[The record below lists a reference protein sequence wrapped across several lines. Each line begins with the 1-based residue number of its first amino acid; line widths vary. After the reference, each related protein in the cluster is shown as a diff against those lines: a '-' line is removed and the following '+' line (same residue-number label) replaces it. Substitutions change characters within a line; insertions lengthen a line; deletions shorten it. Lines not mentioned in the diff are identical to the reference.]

1 MHPYR
6 PEASGASPFD
16 VCPSTGPPRRS
27 SVSRFTAAFG
37 GLLGG
42 KRFAAFVG
50 AVPVVLALALP
61 AASGAAVSA
70 PHFINVFPS
79 RDFVHIQ
86 GYNPGDQVTVT
97 VHHDPALITS
107 LSNAG
112 QDASATGTVGS
123 DGIFE
128 VNHVGGTCWSGFT
141 PDIRPGDT
149 VSVKDAGGVVLD
161 DMVVQNVAGGRPV
174 KTAADTIEIHGSAQ
188 NSDGSAPDVALLSS
202 RLISP
207 TRFFA
212 NGGKRN
218 LNAPLL
224 TYDAA
229 GSTTW
234 TATYAGLTAADMT
247 TALSADTSA
256 MWTVT
261 DAAGNPTEATAQE
274 TGGNAI
280 AGPTTGCS
288 ARLEKVQV
296 TGSETVAPTA
306 ATNVTASA
314 SLNTV
319 TLGWTAATDNVGVV
333 SYEVLRDDVN
343 DTAPAVPVGTVQN
356 ADATAPAP
364 TSWVDYNVA
373 PGTYTYTVIATDA
386 ANNDGPAS
394 AASNQVTAVA
404 APAGEPLAP
413 VNDPPA
419 GGHSI
424 IDFPA
429 RDFVSADGFTDAAS
443 VDVRVIR
450 NGNVVGSAADVIPQ
464 GPTGLVE
471 VNHPGGGCWTGSTP
485 YLSPGDVIETIAKDA
500 SGTPFVIDRTT
511 LQNVTAERPVQTGP
525 GTVVIHGTATA
536 ADGSQIPVD
545 QIENRLVTSTANAF
559 AVNGK
564 RTIRAAS
571 VPGTQIQG
579 TLSYDSATSKRWT
592 AKYTGLS
599 ADDVTR
605 ALGAESRGMWLGR
618 NPAAAV
624 PVESTI
630 FENGDAVAGGP
641 GAPCTGPAAPQPK
654 VAFDATSL
662 GFGSVDV
669 QDPTNGSVTKTVTV
683 TNNGEQPLVVD
694 HAYVAGIDAS
704 SFTVSNSTCDGQT
717 VSAGATCTI
726 AVTFDPSTTGP
737 TSASLNLADNAKII
751 GFQNIPLSGTGT
763 AGKAAVSPASLA
775 FNTVTAGSPVTK
787 SVTVTNGGD
796 APLDITPQ
804 ITGATADYTI
814 ASSTCAHLAAGASCT
829 ISVTFNPTA
838 IGSRTAALLIPNDV
852 GTTTQVP
859 LSGTGTGSTFVVSPN
874 PVTFGTFGVNTTKSQ
889 TVGVRNSGTIAFK
902 VTKAAITGDTTG
914 AYTIPAGQ
922 ACIGTTLAPGKSC
935 NITVNL
941 RPTAA
946 RFYSATLEVTGDASS
961 LPATVKTSLTG
972 TGK

>member
-1 MHPYR
+1 VQVPLT
-6 PEASGASPFD
+6 EAPGASVD
-16 VCPSTGPPRRS
+16 VSPQRARSRRS
-27 SVSRFTAAFG
+27 RVGRSAGRIAALAG
-37 GLLGG
+37 GAL
-42 KRFAAFVG
+42 AA
-50 AVPVVLALALP
+50 LALASP
-61 AASGAAVSA
+61 ATSGAAVTA

-79 RDFVHIQ
+79 RDFVHIE
-86 GYNPGDQVTVT
+86 GYTPGDEVTVT

-149 VSVKDAGGVVLD
+149 VSVKDANGVVLD
-161 DMVVQNVAGGRPV
+161 DMVVQNVDGGRPV
-174 KTAADTIEIHGSAQ
+174 KTAADTIEIHGTAT
-188 NSDGSAPDVALLSS
+188 NSDGSTPDVALLSS

-224 TYDAA
+224 RYDVA
-229 GSTTW
+229 GSPAW
-234 TATYAGLTAADMT
+234 TATYAGLTSADMT

-256 MWTVT
+256 MWTIT
-261 DAAGNPTEATAQE
+261 DAAGNPTESTSQE

-296 TGSETVAPTA
+296 TGSETVPPTA
-306 ATNVTASA
+306 ATNVKADA

-319 TLGWTAATDNVGVV
+319 SLDWTAATDNTGVV

-343 DTAPAVPVGTVQN
+343 DAAGPVPVGTVQN
-356 ADATAPAP
+356 ADASAPAP
-364 TSWVDYNVA
+364 TKWIDFNVA
-373 PGTYTYTVIATDA
+373 PGDYTYTVVATDA

-394 AASNQVTAVA
+394 AASNQVTTVP
-404 APAGEPLAP
+404 APANEPQVL

-419 GGHSI
+419 NGHSI
-424 IDFPA
+424 IGFPA
-429 RDFVSADGFTDAAS
+429 RDFVSADGYTDAAT

-450 NGNVVGSAADVIPQ
+450 NGNVVGSAADVVPQ
-464 GPTGLVE
+464 APTGLVE
-471 VNHPGGGCWTGSTP
+471 VNHPGGGCWTGATP

-500 SGTPFVIDRTT
+500 SGTPTVIDRTT

-536 ADGSQIPVD
+536 ADGGQIPVD

-571 VPGTQIQG
+571 APGTQIQG
-579 TLSYDSATSKRWT
+579 TLSYDSATSNRWT

-618 NPAAAV
+618 DPAAVV

-630 FENGDAVAGGP
+630 FENGDAVGGGP
-641 GAPCTGPAAPQPK
+641 GAPCTGQAAPQPK
-654 VAFDATSL
+654 VAFSASAL
-662 GFGSVDV
+662 AFGQVDV
-669 QDPTNGSVTKTVTV
+669 LDPANGSVTKPVTV
-683 TNNGEQPLVVD
+683 TNNGEQPLKVD
-694 HAYVAGIDAS
+694 HAYVAGVDAS
-704 SFTVSNSTCDGQT
+704 SFTVTSSSCDGAT
-717 VSAGATCTI
+717 VAPGATCVVQ
-726 AVTFDPSTTGP
+726 VTFDPSNTGP

-763 AGKAAVSPASLA
+763 AGKATVNPTSLA

-787 SVTVTNGGD
+787 PLTVTNGGD
-796 APLDITPQ
+796 AALDLKED
-804 ITGATADYTI
+804 ITGATSDYTI
-814 ASSTCAHLAAGASCT
+814 VSAPCPQLAPGASCT
-829 ISVTFNPTA
+829 IMVQFNPTA
-838 IGSRTAALLIPNDV
+838 IGSRTATLSFLNDV
-852 GTTTQVP
+852 GTKTQVP
-859 LSGTGTGSTFVVSPN
+859 LSGTGAGSTFVVSPN
-874 PVTFGTFGVNTTKSQ
+874 PVTFGTFGINTTKSQ
-889 TVGVRNSGTIAFK
+889 TVGVRNSGTISFK
-902 VTKAAITGDTTG
+902 VTRAVITGDATG

-922 ACIGTTLAPGKSC
+922 ACIGTVLAAGKSC

-946 RFYSATLEVTGDASS
+946 RFYSGTLEVTGDASS
-961 LPATVKTSLTG
+961 LPATVKTALTG